1 MRIAAMRLLLA
12 AVAAILAL
20 PFAPPDDPLLAVPL
34 ALLLLAGYAAPKS

>member
-12 AVAAILAL
+12 AVATI
-20 PFAPPDDPLLAVPL
+20 L

>member
-20 PFAPPDDPLLAVPL
+20 
-34 ALLLLAGYAAPKS
+34 LLLAGYASPKS